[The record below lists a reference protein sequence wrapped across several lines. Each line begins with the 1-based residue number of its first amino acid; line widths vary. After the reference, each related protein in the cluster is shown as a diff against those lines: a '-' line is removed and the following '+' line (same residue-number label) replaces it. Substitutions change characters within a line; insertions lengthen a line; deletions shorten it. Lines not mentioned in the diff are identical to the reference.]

1 MRVLPLAGCRAKFN
15 SSISLDLREV
25 DIFSVRLSSLSF
37 HHRESQ
43 VEFKFVIKTAVS
55 SEYHLVANIMFHY
68 VWTIWDKFLDFQP
81 EKLA

>member
-15 SSISLDLREV
+15 SSISLDLSEV
-25 DIFSVRLSSLSF
+25 DIFSVRFSSLSF

-43 VEFKFVIKTAVS
+43 VEFKFVIKTAVF